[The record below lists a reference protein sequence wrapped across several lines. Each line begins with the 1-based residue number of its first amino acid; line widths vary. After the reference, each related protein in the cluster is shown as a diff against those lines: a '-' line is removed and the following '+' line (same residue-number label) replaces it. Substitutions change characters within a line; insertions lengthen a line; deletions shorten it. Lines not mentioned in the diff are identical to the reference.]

1 MKKLILMA
9 LATTISLISCEKDS
23 KNLPNNAVGYIL
35 SSSDNIELSKKSMT
49 AMEIGDSATYRSTYS
64 EDAVFYDNLDTTT
77 LDQNMQMFTNFKAK
91 GITMKLEKLYDIN
104 EMVYDKPGY
113 FGASNYVSAYG
124 LYSLTRGDKKIYT
137 VIHSIDG
144 IKDGKQVVEWLRY
157 DTKDIIEIL
166 K

>member
-1 MKKLILMA
+1 MKKMIWMA
-9 LATTISLISCEKDS
+9 IAIMVRLNSCNKEES
-23 KNLPNNAVGYIL
+23 KVPINAVGYIL
-35 SSSDNIELSKKSMT
+35 KSSDNIELSKKSMT
-49 AMEIGDSATYRSTYS
+49 AMENSDSITYRSTYS

-77 LDQNMQMFTNFKAK
+77 LDQNVQMFANFKAK
-91 GITMKLEKLYDIN
+91 GIKMKLEKLYDIN
-104 EMVYDKPGY
+104 EMVYEKPGY

-157 DTKDIIEIL
+157 DTKDVIEL
-166 K
+166 MK

>member
-49 AMEIGDSATYRSTYS
+49 AMESGDSATYSSTYS
-64 EDAVFYDNLDTTT
+64 KDAVFYDNLDTTT

-137 VIHSIDG
+137 VIHSVDG